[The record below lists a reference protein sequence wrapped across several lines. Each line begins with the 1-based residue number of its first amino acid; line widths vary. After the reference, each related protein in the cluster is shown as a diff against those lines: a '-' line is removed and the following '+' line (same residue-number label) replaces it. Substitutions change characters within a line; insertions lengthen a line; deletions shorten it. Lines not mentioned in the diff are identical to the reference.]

1 MGIFLH
7 ARPRP
12 THRNSEYL
20 SPKTSKNRT
29 DGVKSSL
36 NTNNHININKTTTLK
51 WQEQVD
57 FLKTKVGPSIDCTSV
72 DPGGAGDNFFKVV
85 VCLLKCFEEEVKS
98 QLVVQADDVHLE
110 ALDFRFRVCKFLAGQ
125 QPEYRLRI
133 TNFLSL
139 DESEPTNNIDD
150 YCKQM
155 SRQGCYVTQPIIEAT
170 AEMIERP
177 LHIYTSFST
186 ELQPPC
192 KINEDALLPPL
203 LLGQIGVDHFI
214 GFIQNSSP
222 NLIIQQPRL
231 SESEEDNVQTPSGF
245 SPKWSEVDSSEG
257 EPDNWSE
264 LDLFDRIG
272 KPDNPKGT
280 VVPHKKLPENAV
292 SEKQKVSNW
301 SALDSLEGT
310 VKPHQKL
317 PEHAGSEKQKVTF
330 LTPPNIK
337 FPTNGRHGQQ
347 GLYSSPVIETPFIG
361 KLPLLPGFENGLP
374 ECLQISRNVYDTTM
388 AITDITT
395 AEHVEAYLGL
405 LHNGLQDCDPLSGVS
420 PAHEFNNGSTTNNY
434 GGVRMNFYT
443 HLFDFQCASNVVQK
457 KFPDTGLVN
466 NATTWNRGGTLHS
479 THKKKASK
487 CLEQV
492 LYGIRK
498 VVRYILQFELF
509 TAHDL
514 YLPFGCIRV
523 FFENPNLSVRFRNYL
538 VSLKIKGSTIC
549 AIFKG
554 LVRFVD
560 HWTQQYNLF
569 THHVQRY
576 LKQRYSVQDLIGLRK
591 EFNSMALYV
600 RGQQNRINRAQQSI
614 NLSLARGEFLMPEDL
629 EALRVKAMAVLIK
642 IGESKCI
649 LQRVDPASLDT
660 AAIMDYYAVLD
671 EQTMYRVRKRFDLKL
686 SIDTYRAFL
695 ASVMLLVVLGSHGQR
710 PSTIPGLYDIEVTF
724 CGTWQNKRCII
735 DLLDRAKLSI
745 ASKGCRVVHRFEI
758 DDRRAIFALQVY
770 MLMKARASK
779 KFRALVKEHCAMNPH
794 NEAQTFVECVQS
806 RDTETNRIII
816 TPNPGIMTSGMFN
829 RLIEDYY
836 NNLDMLR
843 LLDIQRVPVL
853 KHLRKTLITESYI
866 VWRYTK
872 GYRGTCTYQ
881 RFIHATAAKCHTS
894 VHELEN
900 TYILCRIDKTF
911 LSSNDDVGQEFQ
923 HFPPPG
929 QEPPI
934 ARAEQRFRTPSS
946 YQKLKNVSSFEV
958 SSLKSPEEFL
968 GVVECPERPK
978 LCITGTPGTSGKRKQ
993 ETSSTETENKNK
1005 RKRIKKAK
1013 KKAKHRKKSKTK
1025 ANKQATKPDDS
1036 SATIHYVNSA
1046 QPFSA
1051 DEFNAAIHECIN
1063 ASGVGGLSDDYIL
1076 DKLKTN
1082 IALAHRF
1089 AAADN
1094 GFGKQA
1100 HRVYNLAKL
1109 CCVTNVLPIYP

>member
-1 MGIFLH
+1 M
-7 ARPRP
+7 
-12 THRNSEYL
+12 
-20 SPKTSKNRT
+20 
-29 DGVKSSL
+29 
-36 NTNNHININKTTTLK
+36 
-51 WQEQVD
+51 
-57 FLKTKVGPSIDCTSV
+57 
-72 DPGGAGDNFFKVV
+72 
-85 VCLLKCFEEEVKS
+85 
-98 QLVVQADDVHLE
+98 
-110 ALDFRFRVCKFLAGQ
+110 
-125 QPEYRLRI
+125 
-133 TNFLSL
+133 
-139 DESEPTNNIDD
+139 
-150 YCKQM
+150 
-155 SRQGCYVTQPIIEAT
+155 
-170 AEMIERP
+170 
-177 LHIYTSFST
+177 
-186 ELQPPC
+186 
-192 KINEDALLPPL
+192 
-203 LLGQIGVDHFI
+203 
-214 GFIQNSSP
+214 
-222 NLIIQQPRL
+222 
-231 SESEEDNVQTPSGF
+231 
-245 SPKWSEVDSSEG
+245 
-257 EPDNWSE
+257 
-264 LDLFDRIG
+264 
-272 KPDNPKGT
+272 
-280 VVPHKKLPENAV
+280 
-292 SEKQKVSNW
+292 
-301 SALDSLEGT
+301 
-310 VKPHQKL
+310 
-317 PEHAGSEKQKVTF
+317 
-330 LTPPNIK
+330 
-337 FPTNGRHGQQ
+337 
-347 GLYSSPVIETPFIG
+347 
-361 KLPLLPGFENGLP
+361 
-374 ECLQISRNVYDTTM
+374 
-388 AITDITT
+388 
-395 AEHVEAYLGL
+395 
-405 LHNGLQDCDPLSGVS
+405 
-420 PAHEFNNGSTTNNY
+420 
-434 GGVRMNFYT
+434 
-443 HLFDFQCASNVVQK
+443 
-457 KFPDTGLVN
+457 
-466 NATTWNRGGTLHS
+466 
-479 THKKKASK
+479 
-487 CLEQV
+487 
-492 LYGIRK
+492 
-498 VVRYILQFELF
+498 
-509 TAHDL
+509 
-514 YLPFGCIRV
+514 
-523 FFENPNLSVRFRNYL
+523 FRNYL
-538 VSLKIKGSTIC
+538 VSLKISGSTIC

-576 LKQRYSVQDLIGLRK
+576 LKQRYGVQDLIGLRK
-591 EFNSMALYV
+591 EFNTMALYV

-614 NLSLARGEFLMPEDL
+614 NLSLAKGEFLMPEDL
-629 EALRVKAMAVLIK
+629 EALRVKAMAVLTQ
-642 IGESKCI
+642 IGESKRI
-649 LQRVDPASLDT
+649 LQRVDPASLD
-660 AAIMDYYAVLD
+660 AEAIMDYYAVLD
-671 EQTMYRVRKRFDLKL
+671 EQTMYRVRKRFDHKL

-735 DLLDRAKLSI
+735 DLLDRAKLST

-794 NEAQTFVECVQS
+794 KEVQTFVECVQS

-816 TPNPGIMTSGMFN
+816 TPNPGVMTSGMFN

-923 HFPPPG
+923 HFRSPG

-934 ARAEQRFRTPSS
+934 ARAEQRFKTPSS

-968 GVVECPERPK
+968 GVVEYPERPK
-978 LCITGTPGTSGKRKQ
+978 LCITGTPGTSGKRKR
-993 ETSSTETENKNK
+993 ETSSTETESNNIRE
-1005 RKRIKKAK
+1005 RKKKAK

-1109 CCVTNVLPIYP
+1109 CVTNVSP